1 MKALKERKARI
12 SRKSAAYHRAMK
24 QAGLAGMTTEHAK
37 IEGRKVIWL

>member
-12 SRKSAAYHRAMK
+12 SRKGAAYHRAMK